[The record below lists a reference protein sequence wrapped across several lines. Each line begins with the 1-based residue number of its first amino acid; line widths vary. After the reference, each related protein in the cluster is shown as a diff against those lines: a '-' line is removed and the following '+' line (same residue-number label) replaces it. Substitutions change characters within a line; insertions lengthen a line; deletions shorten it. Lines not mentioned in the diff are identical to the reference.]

1 MLESALKEQLKGIF
15 AGLEANFAFDI
26 SVSSSHENRAELLEL
41 LGDVADCSDHIT
53 YSVNEG
59 NGLKFTLLKNGNAT
73 GITFRGIP
81 NGHEF
86 TSLLLAIL
94 NLDGKGKN
102 FPDEA
107 VCNRVKA
114 LKGPIHLVT
123 YVSLTCTNCPDVV
136 QALNAM
142 TTLNPAITHEMVDG
156 ALYQDE
162 VDALKIQGVPSVF
175 ADGKHHTQCQ
185 PESQHSR
192 AAVADKGQGH
202 ANYRQNAA
210 DHAHIDKNIG
220 EENHADG
227 ASQQAGK
234 NRLRMGGNP
243 QNAPNHEQINTQQQQ
258 VAQ

>member
-15 AGLEANFAFDI
+15 AGLEANFTFDI
-26 SVSSSHENRAELLEL
+26 SVSSSHENKTELLEL

-53 YSVNEG
+53 CVVNEG
-59 NGLKFTLLKNGNAT
+59 NALKFTLLKNGDRI

-114 LKGPIHLVT
+114 LKGPIHLTT

-136 QALNAM
+136 PVSYTHLDVYKRQIVCIGKCSCIFTFLQLNVFLEIIAC
-142 TTLNPAITHEMVDG
+142 LRIVFPVESDIPYLDR
-156 ALYQDE
+156 
-162 VDALKIQGVPSVF
+162 KIRGQRRIIERIAQLSASGIR
-175 ADGKHHTQCQ
+175 HQ
-185 PESQHSR
+185 PQSGIQPLR
-192 AAVADKGQGH
+192 DK
-202 ANYRQNAA
+202 
-210 DHAHIDKNIG
+210 
-220 EENHADG
+220 
-227 ASQQAGK
+227 
-234 NRLRMGGNP
+234 
-243 QNAPNHEQINTQQQQ
+243 
-258 VAQ
+258 